1 MNIQYSLFNIQQLLT
16 KSVVSSILSTLL
28 FISQYPTCIL
38 FGNPFPRCGYEAKE
52 YDMQIPSILEM
63 LQAGVHFGHQVS
75 RWHPKMKPYIF
86 TDRSGVHILDLEK
99 TREELEKTLAE
110 VKRMVSE
117 GKNIVFVTTK
127 PQAKEI
133 VKQAAIDCGMPYLV
147 DRWIGGFLTN
157 FREIKKLIHS
167 YVTLKEQDASGE
179 FERYTKKEQLRL
191 REKIA
196 KLDKSLAG
204 LSTITSMPD
213 SLFLP
218 AMQREKTAV
227 MEANATG
234 VDIIAVC
241 DTNAN
246 PQKATLV
253 IPANDDAVR
262 SIEMIVGLVRD
273 AVNEGRAQ
281 MKTDA
286 AKKTQEEEEEI
297 VVAIPVI
304 ETPEETEE

>member
-1 MNIQYSLFNIQQLLT
+1 MT
-16 KSVVSSILSTLL
+16 KTLGSSILSTLYL
-28 FISQYPTCIL
+28 SLNIRSVFSLEI
-38 FGNPFPRCGYEAKE
+38 PFQGADMRQKNTY
-52 YDMQIPSILEM
+52 MQIPSILEM
-63 LQAGVHFGHQVS
+63 LKAGVHFGHQVS

-99 TREELEKTLAE
+99 TQQELTKTLAE
-110 VKRMVSE
+110 IKQMVSE

-196 KLDKSLAG
+196 KLDQSLSG
-204 LSTITSMPD
+204 LSSITSMPD
-213 SLFLP
+213 ALFLP

-246 PQKATLV
+246 PQKATLI

-281 MKTDA
+281 MKSDA
-286 AKKTQEEEEEI
+286 LKKEQKEEEEI
-297 VVAIPVI
+297 VVAAPMI
-304 ETPEETEE
+304 EISEDEETEE